1 MAVDLYLYDERKTLL
16 RPILWGVQK
25 LIHDER
31 DYLLTAEILNS
42 CAVRPGQFLGFTCD
56 DGRFRLFL
64 IETAAVDVSG
74 GYTIVTATEAAV
86 AELARR
92 IVRDV
97 RLEGAYADEAAA
109 AALSGSGFVIG
120 KTARGRKGDVSK
132 YYATR
137 WKALREIEAVCNVR
151 ILPYF
156 TTEAGRITGKVVDIE
171 ERTYRR
177 SGRILQKE
185 TDATS
190 VQVTYSGTAV
200 ARMYG
205 KGKTIGTEDPP
216 SCVSFADVVWSKA
229 AGDPMDKPE
238 GQEYLEDPEV
248 LARGIEDEDVY
259 ENKNITDP
267 AELLSETYEALMERR
282 KPKVTGVATAF
293 DVSYLPGYEHKN
305 VRLYDILDVP
315 TEDGST
321 VEGIVIDIQR
331 NYIARERTQIVLGE
345 ESESEQTSIV
355 KQVAAL
361 KSETVRLRG
370 SSGAAASR
378 YIENKHLIELNAN
391 RIVMNAEKILAQ
403 AEHIRLE
410 ATKIDEVTRRVTS
423 AELELYGDGTTARA
437 GLIAR
442 VDDNE
447 AALILQADDLGTLA
461 RIKADVTY
469 VNKLVADE
477 IAAALGEFN
486 TALTNTINTNQ
497 ISVKGT
503 AEVGA
508 LRLAYDDVS
517 KETVKVIKSISGLST
532 SEVTMLAAGTGGEE
546 TASFYQRGALFQGT
560 AYDTVETRTYYK
572 RSKEAVDD
580 AYHRSS
586 SRVKLQGTKYGGK
599 LYDADG
605 VLVNGSTSF
614 YLGDGDYVY
623 RATDKYED
631 LYEDDGEDVVTVGI
645 AEHTTALYQPGT
657 KVSITTREVTALT
670 V

>member
-1 MAVDLYLYDERKTLL
+1 MAVDLYLYDERRTLL

-31 DYLLTAEILNS
+31 DFLLTAEILNS
-42 CAVRPGQFLGFTCD
+42 YAVGPGQFLGFTCD

-64 IETAAVDVSG
+64 IETAAVDVSSA
-74 GYTIVTATEAAV
+74 YTIVTATEAAV

-92 IVRDV
+92 IAREV

-109 AALSGSGFVIG
+109 AALAGSGFVIG
-120 KTARGRKGDVSK
+120 KTARGRKGDVSQ

-137 WKALREIEAVCNVR
+137 WKALREIEAACNVR

-156 TTEAGRITGKVVDIE
+156 TMDAGKITGKVVDIE

-177 SGRILQKE
+177 TGRILQKE

-190 VQVTYSGTAV
+190 IQITYSGTAV

-216 SCVSFADVVWSKA
+216 SCVSFSSVVWSKE
-229 AGDPMDKPE
+229 AGDPMDKPA

-267 AELLSETYEALMERR
+267 AELLSETYEALVARR

-293 DVSYLPGYEHKN
+293 DVSYLPGYEHKS

-345 ESESEQTSIV
+345 ESESEQTNIV

-378 YIENKHLIELNAN
+378 YLENKHLIDLVAN
-391 RIVMNAEKILAQ
+391 RILMQ
-403 AEHIRLE
+403 AEEIYANADRIRLVAGNLE
-410 ATKIDEVTRRVTS
+410 EFEKGTTDRLVR
-423 AELELYGDGTTARA
+423 AELTLWGDGSSAHA
-437 GLIAR
+437 GLIAQ
-442 VDDNE
+442 VDKNI
-447 AALILQADDLGTLA
+447 AAITAVADDVKSRVTIEALEIELKGYVTASRLETEFSNFESGISDNLYVSALSSNNFECSSLRVGGEGISLGRKT
-461 RIKADVTY
+461 
-469 VNKLVADE
+469 
-477 IAAALGEFN
+477 F
-486 TALTNTINTNQ
+486 LTNSTT
-497 ISVKGT
+497 
-503 AEVGA
+503 
-508 LRLAYDDVS
+508 L
-517 KETVKVIKSISGLST
+517 TVNS
-532 SEVTMLAAGTGGEE
+532 TGG
-546 TASFYQRGALFQGT
+546 TVTGVTLNKKT
-560 AYDTVETRTYYK
+560 DTVYYLDW
-572 RSKEAVDD
+572 E
-580 AYHRSS
+580 
-586 SRVKLQGTKYGGK
+586 
-599 LYDADG
+599 
-605 VLVNGSTSF
+605 
-614 YLGDGDYVY
+614 
-623 RATDKYED
+623 
-631 LYEDDGEDVVTVGI
+631 
-645 AEHTTALYQPGT
+645 
-657 KVSITTREVTALT
+657 
-670 V
+670 

>member
-1 MAVDLYLYDERKTLL
+1 MAVDLYLYDERRTLL

-31 DYLLTAEILNS
+31 DFLLTAEILNS
-42 CAVRPGQFLGFTCD
+42 YAVGPGQFLGFTCD

-64 IETAAVDVSG
+64 IETAAVDVSS

-92 IVRDV
+92 IAREV
-97 RLEGAYADEAAA
+97 RLEGAYADEAAE

-120 KTARGRKGDVSK
+120 KTATGRKGDVSK

-137 WKALREIEAVCNVR
+137 WKALREIEAACNVR
-151 ILPYF
+151 VLPYF
-156 TTEAGRITGKVVDIE
+156 TMEAGRIISKVVDIE

-177 SGRILQKE
+177 TGRILQKE

-190 VQVTYSGTAV
+190 IQITYAGTAA

-238 GQEYLEDPEV
+238 GQEYLEDPEA

-267 AELLSETYEALMERR
+267 AELLSETYEALVARR

-315 TEDGST
+315 TEDGGT

-345 ESESEQTSIV
+345 ESESEQISIV

-378 YIENKHLIELNAN
+378 YIENKHLIQLNAN
-391 RIVMNAEKILAQ
+391 RIVMNAEEILAQ
-403 AEHIRLE
+403 AERIRLE
-410 ATKIDEVTRRVTS
+410 ATRID
-423 AELELYGDGTTARA
+423 
-437 GLIAR
+437 
-442 VDDNE
+442 
-447 AALILQADDLGTLA
+447 
-461 RIKADVTY
+461 
-469 VNKLVADE
+469 
-477 IAAALGEFN
+477 
-486 TALTNTINTNQ
+486 
-497 ISVKGT
+497 
-503 AEVGA
+503 
-508 LRLAYDDVS
+508 
-517 KETVKVIKSISGLST
+517 
-532 SEVTMLAAGTGGEE
+532 
-546 TASFYQRGALFQGT
+546 
-560 AYDTVETRTYYK
+560 
-572 RSKEAVDD
+572 
-580 AYHRSS
+580 
-586 SRVKLQGTKYGGK
+586 
-599 LYDADG
+599 
-605 VLVNGSTSF
+605 
-614 YLGDGDYVY
+614 
-623 RATDKYED
+623 
-631 LYEDDGEDVVTVGI
+631 
-645 AEHTTALYQPGT
+645 
-657 KVSITTREVTALT
+657 
-670 V
+670 

>member
-1 MAVDLYLYDERKTLL
+1 MAVDLYLYDERRTLL

-31 DYLLTAEILNS
+31 DFLLTAEILNS
-42 CAVRPGQFLGFTCD
+42 YAVRPGQSLGFSCD

-64 IETAAVDVSG
+64 IETAAVDVSS

-92 IVRDV
+92 IVHDV

-137 WKALREIEAVCNVR
+137 WKTLREIEAACNVR

-156 TTEAGRITGKVVDIE
+156 TMEAGRITGKVVDIE

-177 SGRILQKE
+177 TGRILQKE

-190 VQVTYSGTAV
+190 IQITYAGTAV
-200 ARMYG
+200 SRMYG

-267 AELLSETYEALMERR
+267 AELLSETYEALVARR
-282 KPKVTGVATAF
+282 KPKVTGTATAF
-293 DVSYLPGYEHKN
+293 DVSYLPGYEHKS

-315 TEDGST
+315 TEDGGT

-331 NYIARERTQIVLGE
+331 NYIARERTQIILGE
-345 ESESEQTSIV
+345 ESESEQASIV

-361 KSETVRLRG
+361 KSEAVRLGG

-378 YIENKHLIELNAN
+378 YIENKHLISLNAN
-391 RIVMNAEKILAQ
+391 RILMNAEEILVN
-403 AEHIRLE
+403 AERIRLE
-410 ATKIDEVTRRVTS
+410 ASKTDALTGRVTS
-423 AELELYGDGTTARA
+423 AELELYGDGTTARV

-447 AALILQADDLGTLA
+447 ASLILQADELGTLA

-532 SEVTMLAAGTGGEE
+532 TEVTMLAAGTGGEE

-560 AYDTVETRTYYK
+560 AYDTVETREFK
-572 RSKEAVDD
+572 LRGDSVDD

-586 SRVKLQGTKYGGK
+586 SRVQLRGTKYQGK

-605 VLVNGSTSF
+605 VLVNGSNSF

-623 RATDKYED
+623 RATDKYEN
-631 LYEDDGEDVVTVGI
+631 LYEDGGEEYATVGV
-645 AEHTTALYQPGT
+645 AEHTGALYQPGT